1 MNSSESQSAVT
12 ANCSEVVDPSKP
24 RLLLLEKNDEEGL
37 PGIEEN
43 VESEPLLNPPFSLL
57 PVQLDVCV
65 PLSSF
70 RVSDLVAL
78 DCGNILT
85 TDWGSADDLPLWC
98 GHVQLLWAEFEVVN
112 QQIAVRITRLV

>member
-1 MNSSESQSAVT
+1 VNASESRTVST
-12 ANCSEVVDPSKP
+12 YSETVDPAKP
-24 RLLLLEKNDEEGL
+24 RLLLLEKNEEDTAADV
-37 PGIEEN
+37 EET
-43 VESEPLLNPPFSLL
+43 VDTDPLLSPPFSLL
-57 PVQLDVCV
+57 PVQLDVCI

-78 DCGNILT
+78 KCGSIVT

-112 QQIAVRITRLV
+112 QKIAVRITRLV

>member
-1 MNSSESQSAVT
+1 MNASESRQAAAGT
-12 ANCSEVVDPSKP
+12 YSETVDPAKP
-24 RLLLLEKNDEEGL
+24 RLLLLEKSEEDTVTGV
-37 PGIEEN
+37 EEAID
-43 VESEPLLNPPFSLL
+43 VDPLLSPPFSLL
-57 PVQLDVCV
+57 PVQLDVCI

-78 DCGNILT
+78 ECGSIVT

-112 QQIAVRITRLV
+112 QKIAVRITRLV

>member
-1 MNSSESQSAVT
+1 MNASESRT
-12 ANCSEVVDPSKP
+12 AAASTYSETVDPAKP
-24 RLLLLEKNDEEGL
+24 RLLLLEKSEEDAGA
-37 PGIEEN
+37 GVEEN
-43 VESEPLLNPPFSLL
+43 VEADPLLSPPFSLL

-78 DCGNILT
+78 ECGNIVT

-112 QQIAVRITRLV
+112 QKIAVRITRLV